1 MAEIKA
7 MKPQSG
13 CLQSHIGV
21 PGESAY
27 QIAVDHGY
35 VGITKLYNIAVAI
48 QAKDNGGHMTV
59 LSQQLRHHIAAV
71 CSRFL
76 DLVRIDTDR
85 DIAVFSPNIFDTVG
99 IATLLWINLVAMLCL
114 KLCMDLNGKFSR
126 SQKLFSHLYGL
137 RGPIGSPHQFVNTR
151 SFSFQLSPTLAL
163 ICSCSSFRS
172 GSISST
178 SCGRSRQR
186 TDDSVFGESI

>member
-48 QAKDNGGHMTV
+48 QAKDNGKGYPKAETIKKHSTNDTNASAPPKTNRQATTSIKSVDKSPHLMLEGTWRNLYSEDEAKCPRLNV
-59 LSQQLRHHIAAV
+59 STCSLSYQNTSFQPPSFSNIPNKKQTLIIIYPQNADCQLRPTKQSACKV
-71 CSRFL
+71 T
-76 DLVRIDTDR
+76 RIIYKKRCD
-85 DIAVFSPNIFDTVG
+85 
-99 IATLLWINLVAMLCL
+99 
-114 KLCMDLNGKFSR
+114 
-126 SQKLFSHLYGL
+126 Y
-137 RGPIGSPHQFVNTR
+137 
-151 SFSFQLSPTLAL
+151 
-163 ICSCSSFRS
+163 
-172 GSISST
+172 
-178 SCGRSRQR
+178 
-186 TDDSVFGESI
+186 